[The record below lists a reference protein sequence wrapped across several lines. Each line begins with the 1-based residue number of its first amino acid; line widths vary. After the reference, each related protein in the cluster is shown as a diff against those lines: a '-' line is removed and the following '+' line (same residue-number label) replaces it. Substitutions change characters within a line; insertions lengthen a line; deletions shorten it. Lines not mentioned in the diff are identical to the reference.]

1 MKGGDVN
8 EQVVEDTRKSPIDNR
23 ANSKNHNPIVLK
35 GIKEVLDAPH
45 PIFIIIYVVIKCKL
59 M

>member
-23 ANSKNHNPIVLK
+23 ANSKNHKPIDLRELK
-35 GIKEVLDAPH
+35 R
-45 PIFIIIYVVIKCKL
+45 C
-59 M
+59 